1 MYSEAS
7 SRSRVVKTLK
17 KGETVFIELRLST
30 SEGAW
35 CRVHSGI
42 TTGHVKCDTLLVR
55 QGGKSRNARPEPR
68 TLYKDICGNGT
79 GDTWRERYNLTPAQ
93 IAAAEKLAQSTR
105 MLDCGQKAAR
115 FQQAFH
121 AVGTTA
127 QSMDALKTEW
137 WERERIDHCNQNLE
151 QFLQELQN
159 YVSLGQRALLESD
172 RKEVHRLAATGQ
184 VPMFCLY

>member
-1 MYSEAS
+1 
-7 SRSRVVKTLK
+7 
-17 KGETVFIELRLST
+17 
-30 SEGAW
+30 
-35 CRVHSGI
+35 
-42 TTGHVKCDTLLVR
+42 
-55 QGGKSRNARPEPR
+55 
-68 TLYKDICGNGT
+68 
-79 GDTWRERYNLTPAQ
+79 
-93 IAAAEKLAQSTR
+93 